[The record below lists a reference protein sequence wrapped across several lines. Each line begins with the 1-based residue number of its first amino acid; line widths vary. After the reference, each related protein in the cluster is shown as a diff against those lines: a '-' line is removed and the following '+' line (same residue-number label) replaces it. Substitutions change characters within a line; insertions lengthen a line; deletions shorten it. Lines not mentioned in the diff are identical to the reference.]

1 MPRSANRDASSTLTT
16 SEDFA
21 GEVLQYTNLTRED
34 LDERFRSDDELE
46 DDDDDFDESEETKF
60 CFECG
65 AENDA
70 DAEFCAECGASL
82 I

>member
-1 MPRSANRDASSTLTT
+1 MTALRTLP
-16 SEDFA
+16 
-21 GEVLQYTNLTRED
+21 LQQLLNED
-34 LDERFRSDDELE
+34 LDDRFRSDDELE